1 MSSAAETTTVAEQH
15 EQRGPTNGSTDTQ
28 PSPGAVER
36 PRAGRRGGGID
47 TGNALGEY
55 LRMRREHLGLSQ
67 GALGRASGVSPSMI
81 SRLESGKRRATPGLL
96 YLLAEPLQVP
106 YSQLLQRAGHE
117 PAARRWQDQERVLAP
132 SDPLAEVQRV
142 LNRGPWPPAV
152 RNAVLTLLAELARD
166 QAATWQRRFDE
177 AVQELERGDAL
188 VFSREAE
195 TPQMRAQVQFAA
207 LRHLLFEA
215 PDRY

>member
-1 MSSAAETTTVAEQH
+1 MSNAAETSAVAEQ
-15 EQRGPTNGSTDTQ
+15 EQHGPTSGSTETQ
-28 PSPGAVER
+28 PAASSPAR
-36 PRAGRRGGGID
+36 PRPGRRGGAVD

-55 LRMRREHLGLSQ
+55 LRARREHLGLSQ

-96 YLLAEPLQVP
+96 YLLAEPLQVS

-117 PAARRWQDQERVLAP
+117 PAARRWQDQERALTPA
-132 SDPLAEVQRV
+132 DPLGDVQRA
-142 LNRGPWPPAV
+142 LSRGPWQPPV
-152 RNAVLTLLAELARD
+152 RNAILTLLSELARD
-166 QAATWQRRFDE
+166 HSAAWQRRFDE

-188 VFSREAE
+188 VFSREPE
-195 TPQMRAQVQFAA
+195 TPQTRAQVQFAA

-215 PDRY
+215 PDHY

>member
-1 MSSAAETTTVAEQH
+1 MSSAAETTTVTEH
-15 EQRGPTNGSTDTQ
+15 EQRGLPNGSTEAEIT
-28 PSPGAVER
+28 SAGAER
-36 PRAGRRGGGID
+36 PRVGRRSGGTD

-96 YLLAEPLQVP
+96 YLLAEPLQVS

-117 PAARRWQDQERVLAP
+117 PAARRWQDQERALAP
-132 SDPLAEVQRV
+132 ADPLAEVQRA
-142 LNRGPWPPAV
+142 LNRGPWPPTV
-152 RNAVLTLLAELARD
+152 RNAVITLLSELARD

-195 TPQMRAQVQFAA
+195 TPQVRAQVQFAA

-215 PDRY
+215 RDGA